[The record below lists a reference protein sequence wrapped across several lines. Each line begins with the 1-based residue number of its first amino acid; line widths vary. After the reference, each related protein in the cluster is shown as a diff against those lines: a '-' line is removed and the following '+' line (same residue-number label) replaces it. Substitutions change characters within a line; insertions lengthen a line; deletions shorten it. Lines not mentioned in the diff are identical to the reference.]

1 MTTPASTPSR
11 QLSLFDSTNIIVGI
25 IIGVGVYQM
34 APAIASGIG
43 PIRDWLAPW
52 LPFLS
57 PESVSRVAVLLLW
70 VVGGL
75 ISLFG
80 ALGYAELASAFPRA
94 GGDYV
99 YLSRAYGKWAGY
111 LFGWV
116 QLSIVRPGDIT
127 VMALAFA
134 TYALQ
139 VSNPS
144 ADALTSQTGKFLA
157 CGAVIFLTAIHI
169 LGVRQG
175 KWTQN
180 LLTVAKAVGL
190 LVIAI
195 VAFTAKEAPAA
206 PAPNF
211 QLPWATALVLVLFTY
226 GGWNEMAYV
235 AAEVKDPSRNIVRAL
250 VLGTVAVI
258 ALYLLINSAFLHV
271 LGYNGLVGSK
281 AVATDVVATVYPSIA
296 SKAISILIC
305 VSALGA
311 VNGLIFTGARI
322 SYALGQE
329 HPTFRP
335 LGSWNSN
342 TGTPI
347 WALVAQGAIAVV
359 MILSMDYIKAL
370 IYTAVA
376 VYGFYL
382 ATNLAVIVLRF
393 REPQADRPYR
403 VTGYPIP
410 TLIFC
415 GVCGFLVFNCIQ
427 YAWKNYPKALIV
439 MAVTFL
445 VGVVLLIADMAIS
458 RVRQK
463 LSEPK

>member
-1 MTTPASTPSR
+1 MTTPTNAPSR

-43 PIRDWLAPW
+43 PIRDFLAPW

-57 PESVSRVAVLLLW
+57 PESVSRLAVLLLW

-99 YLSRAYGKWAGY
+99 YLSRAYGRWAGY

-144 ADALTSQTGKFLA
+144 ADALTSPTGKLLA
-157 CGAVIFLTAIHI
+157 CGAVVFLTIIHI

-195 VAFTAKEAPAA
+195 VAFSAKEAPAA
-206 PAPNF
+206 PAPGF

-226 GGWNEMAYV
+226 GGLER
-235 AAEVKDPSRNIVRAL
+235 DGLCRRRGQGPPSQHRPRIGAGYAGGDRPV
-250 VLGTVAVI
+250 
-258 ALYLLINSAFLHV
+258 SADQRRISPCSRLQRPGRFQGRRH
-271 LGYNGLVGSK
+271 GCRRNGL
-281 AVATDVVATVYPSIA
+281 SIA
-296 SKAISILIC
+296 SQ
-305 VSALGA
+305 
-311 VNGLIFTGARI
+311 AR
-322 SYALGQE
+322 
-329 HPTFRP
+329 
-335 LGSWNSN
+335 
-342 TGTPI
+342 
-347 WALVAQGAIAVV
+347 
-359 MILSMDYIKAL
+359 
-370 IYTAVA
+370 
-376 VYGFYL
+376 
-382 ATNLAVIVLRF
+382 RF
-393 REPQADRPYR
+393 R
-403 VTGYPIP
+403 
-410 TLIFC
+410 F
-415 GVCGFLVFNCIQ
+415 
-427 YAWKNYPKALIV
+427 
-439 MAVTFL
+439 
-445 VGVVLLIADMAIS
+445 
-458 RVRQK
+458 
-463 LSEPK
+463 